1 MNNSD
6 NKIID
11 DALRVFFIVSNESK
25 IDNDLQYSLINKGMT
40 NLENIITKTLDNNM
54 TISVY
59 SFEFLSKE
67 LEEKDQNARKYKA
80 LINVIY
86 KNMVFKGI
94 IFFKEIKNNFIY
106 DFKFEKNEEIKNFNL
121 MSMELSKL
129 EQLKIYEEVL
139 KKLKAKPGDNL
150 LLDLVLDS
158 QVYFMGNNTKYY
170 LDFYLEVFKLCY
182 SRREIKT
189 LLMMFRLERV
199 KLPDNIEINNYSSM
213 MKLIEKKPDILTKYC
228 NEVDSKNKLLKS
240 FYVLLLYFRANY
252 DKEKVS
258 DLLNKKELWKF
269 YIEILPKKYQFF
281 SNIEIPEELINEIL
295 HQNKLSFE
303 IIKGT
308 FSYIHSNINKLIT
321 LNNNIDSIFEF
332 CKKERKLEIT
342 DLIFPKET
350 DNLTEIISEI
360 EKILKSQNAL
370 NEKYILFDAEFWQI
384 YLDFNKNN
392 QDITNLIQRTILLYV
407 NFNRNKKN
415 RELALNRKS
424 GIFDLEAPIP
434 LNQIKEEE
442 NKNENNI
449 IEKRLVM
456 PTIGNVS
463 VGKSYFLNSLL
474 GNDFCQV
481 KNDITTKFIL
491 FIRHI
496 DKLKEPRLYNIKPV
510 ENNNSYVF
518 VKNSEV
524 ITGEINIKE
533 KIKSINNK

>member
-40 NLENIITKTLDNNM
+40 NLEKIITKSLDNNM

-67 LEEKDQNARKYKA
+67 LEEKDQNAKKYKA

-213 MKLIEKKPDILTKYC
+213 MNLIEKKPDILTKYC

-252 DKEKVS
+252 DKGKVF
-258 DLLNKKELWKF
+258 DLLNKQELWKF

-308 FSYIHSNINKLIT
+308 LSYIHSNKNKLIAI
-321 LNNNIDSIFEF
+321 NNSIDSIFEF
-332 CKKERKLEIT
+332 CKKERNIKISE
-342 DLIFPKET
+342 LIFPNEADDLT
-350 DNLTEIISEI
+350 DIIPEI
-360 EKILKSQNAL
+360 EKIIKLFFVL
-370 NEKYILFDAEFWQI
+370 N
-384 YLDFNKNN
+384 
-392 QDITNLIQRTILLYV
+392 LLYP
-407 NFNRNKKN
+407 
-415 RELALNRKS
+415 
-424 GIFDLEAPIP
+424 GY
-434 LNQIKEEE
+434 
-442 NKNENNI
+442 
-449 IEKRLVM
+449 
-456 PTIGNVS
+456 
-463 VGKSYFLNSLL
+463 SY
-474 GNDFCQV
+474 
-481 KNDITTKFIL
+481 
-491 FIRHI
+491 
-496 DKLKEPRLYNIKPV
+496 
-510 ENNNSYVF
+510 
-518 VKNSEV
+518 
-524 ITGEINIKE
+524 
-533 KIKSINNK
+533 